1 MSFSPRSL
9 EDSLR
14 NEGDEVREENCRDLG
29 HTTPQVTA
37 EDLLHERRDGPD
49 DVVRGQ
55 VKEEGKDYGVE
66 GQRLRWGGDERKRG
80 VRIK

>member
-14 NEGDEVREENCRDLG
+14 SEGDEVREENRRDLG
-29 HTTPQVTA
+29 HATPQVTA

-66 GQRLRWGGDERKRG
+66 GQRLRGGDERKRG